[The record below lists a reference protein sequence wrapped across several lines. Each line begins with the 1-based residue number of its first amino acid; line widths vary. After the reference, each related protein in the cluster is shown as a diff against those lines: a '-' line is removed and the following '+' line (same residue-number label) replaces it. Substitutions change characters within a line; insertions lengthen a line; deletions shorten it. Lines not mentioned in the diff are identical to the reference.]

1 MKNAL
6 DKFVSGLNFIFG
18 IVGIIMV
25 FIATYAVLARNVLI
39 VSTPWSDELL
49 KLLFVWSIYVG
60 SAILFMNDGLISL
73 TLVEDGYKEKKPVV
87 YGILKAIQYIA
98 AIGICGLVTSQLFT
112 IVGTQMNT
120 GEATTVL
127 KYPLWVMNLGMLLG
141 LALIV
146 ILGVVKLVGLKEYF
160 VKKAA

>member
-1 MKNAL
+1 MKKAL
-6 DKFVSGLNFIFG
+6 DKVISALNFVFGLVG
-18 IVGIIMV
+18 IVMV
-25 FIATYAVLARNVLI
+25 FVATYAVLARNVLI
-39 VSTPWSDELL
+39 VSTPWADEVL

-73 TLVEDGYKEKKPVV
+73 TLIEDGYKEKKPVV

-112 IVGTQMNT
+112 IVGTQMST

-127 KYPLWVMNLGMLLG
+127 KYPLWVMNMGMLIG

-146 ILGVVKLVGLKEYF
+146 IFGIVKLIGLKEYF
-160 VKKAA
+160 VKKA

>member
-6 DKFVSGLNFIFG
+6 NKVVSALDFIFG
-18 IVGIIMV
+18 LVGIVMV
-25 FIATYAVLARNVLI
+25 FVATYGVLARNVLI
-39 VSTPWSDELL
+39 VSTPWVDELL

-73 TLVEDGYKEKKPVV
+73 TLIEDGYKEKKPAV
-87 YGILKAIQYIA
+87 YGVLKAIQYIA
-98 AIGICGLVTSQLFT
+98 AVGICALLTSQMFT
-112 IVGTQMNT
+112 IVGTQMST

-127 KYPLWVMNLGMLLG
+127 KYPLWIMNLGMLVG

-146 ILGVVKLVGLKEYF
+146 IFGIVKLIGLKEYF
-160 VKKAA
+160 VKKA

>member
-6 DKFVSGLNFIFG
+6 DKFISGLNFIFG

-87 YGILKAIQYIA
+87 YGVLK

-127 KYPLWVMNLGMLLG
+127 KYPLWIMNLGMLLG

-146 ILGVVKLVGLKEYF
+146 ILGVVKLIGLKEYF

>member
-1 MKNAL
+1 
-6 DKFVSGLNFIFG
+6 
-18 IVGIIMV
+18 
-25 FIATYAVLARNVLI
+25 
-39 VSTPWSDELL
+39 
-49 KLLFVWSIYVG
+49 
-60 SAILFMNDGLISL
+60 MNDGLISL

-87 YGILKAIQYIA
+87 YGVLKAIQYIA

-120 GEATTVL
+120 GDATTVL

-146 ILGVVKLVGLKEYF
+146 ILGVVKLIGLKEYF

>member
-1 MKNAL
+1 MKKAL
-6 DKFVSGLNFIFG
+6 DKVISALNFVFGLVG
-18 IVGIIMV
+18 IVMV
-25 FIATYAVLARNVLI
+25 FVATYAVLARNVLI
-39 VSTPWSDELL
+39 VSTPWADEVL

-73 TLVEDGYKEKKPVV
+73 TLIEDGCKEKKPVV

-112 IVGTQMNT
+112 IVGTQMST

-127 KYPLWVMNLGMLLG
+127 KYPLWVMNMGMLIG

-146 ILGVVKLVGLKEYF
+146 IFGIVKLIGLKEYF
-160 VKKAA
+160 VKKA

>member
-6 DKFVSGLNFIFG
+6 DKVASGLNYIFG
-18 IVGIIMV
+18 LIGIVMV
-25 FIATYAVLARNVLI
+25 FVASYAVLARNVLI
-39 VSTPWSDELL
+39 VSTPWADELL

-60 SAILFMNDGLISL
+60 SAVLFMNDGLIAL
-73 TLVEDGYKEKKPVV
+73 TLVEDTYKEKKPVV
-87 YGILKAIQYIA
+87 YGVLKAIQYVA

-112 IVGTQMNT
+112 IVGTQMST

-127 KYPLWVMNLGMLLG
+127 KYPLWIMNLGMLIG

-146 ILGVVKLVGLKEYF
+146 ILGVVKLIGLKEYF
-160 VKKAA
+160 VKKKA

>member
-1 MKNAL
+1 M
-6 DKFVSGLNFIFG
+6 S
-18 IVGIIMV
+18 
-25 FIATYAVLARNVLI
+25 
-39 VSTPWSDELL
+39 L

-73 TLVEDGYKEKKPVV
+73 TLVEGSIKEKKPVV
-87 YGILKAIQYIA
+87 YGVLKAIQYIA

-127 KYPLWVMNLGMLLG
+127 KYPLWVMKPWNASWTCPDCNPRSRKTDWFKRIFCEEGS
-141 LALIV
+141 IRDEK
-146 ILGVVKLVGLKEYF
+146 IY
-160 VKKAA
+160 

>member
-6 DKFVSGLNFIFG
+6 DKVVSALDFIFG
-18 IVGIIMV
+18 LVGIVMV
-25 FIATYAVLARNVLI
+25 FVATYGVLARNVLI
-39 VSTPWSDELL
+39 VSTPWVDELL

-73 TLVEDGYKEKKPVV
+73 TLIEDGYKEKKPAV
-87 YGILKAIQYIA
+87 YGVLKAIQYISA
-98 AIGICGLVTSQLFT
+98 VGICALLTSQMFT
-112 IVGTQMNT
+112 IVGTQMST

-127 KYPLWVMNLGMLLG
+127 KYPLWIMNLGMLIG

-146 ILGVVKLVGLKEYF
+146 IFGIVKLIGLKEYF
-160 VKKAA
+160 VKKA

>member
-6 DKFVSGLNFIFG
+6 DKVVSALDFIFG
-18 IVGIIMV
+18 LVGIVMV
-25 FIATYAVLARNVLI
+25 FVATYGVLARNVLI
-39 VSTPWSDELL
+39 VSTPWVDELL

-73 TLVEDGYKEKKPVV
+73 TLIEDGYKEKKPAV
-87 YGILKAIQYIA
+87 YGVLKAIQYIA
-98 AIGICGLVTSQLFT
+98 AVGICALLTSQMFT
-112 IVGTQMNT
+112 IVGTQMST

-127 KYPLWVMNLGMLLG
+127 KYPLWIMNLGMLVG

-146 ILGVVKLVGLKEYF
+146 IFGIVKLIGLKEYF
-160 VKKAA
+160 VKKA

>member
-6 DKFVSGLNFIFG
+6 DKVVSALNFVFGLVG
-18 IVGIIMV
+18 IVMV
-25 FIATYAVLARNVLI
+25 FVASYAVLARNVLI
-39 VSTPWSDELL
+39 VSTPWADEVL

-73 TLVEDGYKEKKPVV
+73 TLIEDGYKEKKPKV
-87 YGILKAIQYIA
+87 YAILKAIQYVA

-112 IVGTQMNT
+112 IVGTQMKT

-127 KYPLWVMNLGMLLG
+127 KYPLWVMNMGMLIG
-141 LALIV
+141 LALIT
-146 ILGVVKLVGLKEYF
+146 IFGIIKLIGLKDYF
-160 VKKAA
+160 VKKA